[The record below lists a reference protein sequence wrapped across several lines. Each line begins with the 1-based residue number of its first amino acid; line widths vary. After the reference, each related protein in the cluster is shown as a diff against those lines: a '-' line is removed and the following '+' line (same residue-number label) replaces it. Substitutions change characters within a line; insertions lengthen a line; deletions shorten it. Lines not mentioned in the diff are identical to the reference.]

1 MNPSEGESYGPAL
14 GVWCSRPRD
23 RARKCHAGW
32 PRSRRWAVV
41 GGRLMI
47 CFRPRATLWC
57 PRRGG
62 DLRVPRGEGGWRGA
76 PVRLAA
82 MLRRR
87 AVLRVVLLAG
97 GGRWCTAAG
106 CWPMGLPPPDDS

>member
-76 PVRLAA
+76 PRPPGCHAPPPGGPSCRVAGWRWPLVHGRRVLTDGAA
-82 MLRRR
+82 
-87 AVLRVVLLAG
+87 
-97 GGRWCTAAG
+97 AAG
-106 CWPMGLPPPDDS
+106 R

>member
-47 CFRPRATLWC
+47 CFRPRATLW
-57 PRRGG
+57 
-62 DLRVPRGEGGWRGA
+62 
-76 PVRLAA
+76 
-82 MLRRR
+82 
-87 AVLRVVLLAG
+87 
-97 GGRWCTAAG
+97 
-106 CWPMGLPPPDDS
+106 